1 MATTTR
7 ALTALLLAGFLIAPV
22 GLRAF
27 APPGTCPHDSKLL
40 NDGPTSVFGDGP
52 GTWWGL
58 ILDGLQAAG
67 LDDQDEQIA
76 YLNQVFG
83 TTFDNLDDLKDFNL
97 SLVADGWDENGN
109 GYVCAYELRGT
120 RAYYDNP
127 LLNLTFFGISDDQ
140 IKKNPR

>member
-127 LLNLTFFGISDDQ
+127 LLNLTFFGISDDRVGKQ
-140 IKKNPR
+140 